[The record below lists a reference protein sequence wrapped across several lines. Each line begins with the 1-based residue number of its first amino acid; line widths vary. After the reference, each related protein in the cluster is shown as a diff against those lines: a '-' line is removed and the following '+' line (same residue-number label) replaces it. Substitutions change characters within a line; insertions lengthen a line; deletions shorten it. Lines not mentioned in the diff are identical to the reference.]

1 MSAYFQ
7 PFNVSGAILLIVF
20 GLPGTGKTTFARA
33 LAARLGMPHFNTDII
48 RTELGKR
55 QQYDQRAKSFIYAQ
69 MLERTRE
76 ELQKGKGVVL
86 DGTFHREI
94 FRNPFPELGRELGIP
109 VKWIEVTAGEDVV
122 RQRVS
127 GTRPYSE
134 ADYEVYLK
142 IRKEFE
148 PLKVEVLRLH
158 SDTEDLPEMIEKT
171 VEFLSE

>member
-1 MSAYFQ
+1 MSADFRKFSAY
-7 PFNVSGAILLIVF
+7 PARLLIIF

-33 LAARLGMPHFNTDII
+33 LAASLGMPHFNTDII

-55 QQYDQRAKSFIYAQ
+55 QQYDQRAKSFIYEQ
-69 MLERTRE
+69 MLERTRD
-76 ELQKGKGVVL
+76 ELRKGKGVIL

-94 FRNPFPELGRELGIP
+94 FRDPFTELGRDLGIP
-109 VKWIEVTAGEDVV
+109 VKWIELTAKADVV

-134 ADYEVYLK
+134 ADFEVYQK
-142 IRKEFE
+142 IRMEFE
-148 PLKVEVLRLH
+148 PVEGEVFRLH
-158 SDTEDLPEMIEKT
+158 SDMEDLPEMIGKT

>member
-1 MSAYFQ
+1 MKADLQEFSASRPGLF
-7 PFNVSGAILLIVF
+7 IVF

-33 LAARLGMPHFNTDII
+33 LAERLGLPHFNTDII
-48 RTELGKR
+48 RAELGRK
-55 QQYDQRAKSFIYAQ
+55 QQYDLRDKSFIYAR
-69 MLERTRE
+69 MLERARG
-76 ELQKGKGVVL
+76 ELQKGKGVIL

-94 FRNPFPELGRELGIP
+94 FRNPFTELAVDLEIP
-109 VKWIEVTAGEDVV
+109 VKWIEVTAKAAIV

-134 ADYEVYLK
+134 ADFEVYLK

-148 PLKVEVLRLH
+148 PLKGEVFRVH
-158 SDTEDLPEMIEKT
+158 SDMESLPEMIDKT

>member
-1 MSAYFQ
+1 VSADFQ
-7 PFNVSGAILLIVF
+7 QYDATRAILLVVF

-48 RTELGKR
+48 RTELGRK
-55 QQYDQRAKSFIYAQ
+55 QQYDLRDKSFIYAR
-69 MLERTRE
+69 MLERARE
-76 ELQKGKGVVL
+76 ELQKGKGVIL

-94 FRNPFPELGRELGIP
+94 FRNPFTELGRDLGIQ
-109 VKWIEVTAGEDVV
+109 VKWIELSAKAAIV
-122 RQRVS
+122 RERVS
-127 GTRPYSE
+127 GSRPYSE